1 MSLSII
7 LKISLLLAFVLGS
20 WFCLT
25 GQTEAQ
31 EVAPN
36 PVKETESKK
45 SANAVTVT
53 SQTPLTYEFQPSNP
67 EAQKVLSIIKEMAT
81 ACINQDIDTIAGHMH
96 DHVTSINQR
105 TNVVLSGKE
114 SVIEHIREMFKKYSP
129 EGETPLIAY
138 DIKQPFIPIHGKE
151 AIATYV
157 AMAKIGGLHPT
168 ELRTKINEVF
178 VKDGDQWQSIHYR
191 SRWDHDSVEN
201 SQSKNQS
208 ENKVEYKSLKGG
220 IEVLLLN
227 ISEIKSLGSD
237 IKSARHV
244 LKEIKTEIS
253 RRELLVNSA
262 DTIVE
267 PILVKSPDSFLA
279 PRKKIL
285 NHAVE
290 HLDTILDALGISLQK
305 YGNGSLKLVVR
316 EDIRKPAREII
327 EHWPT
332 HLRQA
337 GKHRNSMEKLLN
349 DPNFDNEA
357 IIEIIKLLDSDLEK
371 MDKDQKALLQLFNR
385 GSQAQLDSKPDHEH
399 EHEHEQAPN

>member
-1 MSLSII
+1 MKNSRSKVSLI
-7 LKISLLLAFVLGS
+7 LISLLGS
-20 WFCLT
+20 WFCLA
-25 GQTEAQ
+25 GQTKAE
-31 EVAPN
+31 EVAPT
-36 PVKETESKK
+36 PVKEKDSK
-45 SANAVTVT
+45 STGSVVAT
-53 SQTPLTYEFQPSNP
+53 SQDLLTYPFQPSNA

-81 ACINQDIDTIAGHMH
+81 ACINQDINTIASHMH

-138 DIKQPFIPIHGKE
+138 DIKQPFIHVHGKE

-157 AMAKIGGLHPT
+157 AVAKIGGMHPT

-191 SRWDHDSVEN
+191 SRWDHDSVPN
-201 SQSKNQS
+201 QNNQNQS
-208 ENKVEYKSLKGG
+208 ENKSKNKVEYKRLKGG

-227 ISEIKSLGSD
+227 LSEIKALGND
-237 IKSARHV
+237 IKSARQA
-244 LKEIKTEIS
+244 LKEIKTEVS

-262 DTIVE
+262 DSIAE
-267 PILVKSPDSFLA
+267 PMLVKSPDNFLA

-285 NHAVE
+285 DHAIE
-290 HLDTILDALGISLQK
+290 HLDTMLDALGIDFQT
-305 YGNGSLKLVVR
+305 YGDGSLKLVVR
-316 EDIRKPAREII
+316 EDIRKPAREIV

-337 GKHRNSMEKLLN
+337 GKHRDSMEKLIKG
-349 DPNFDNEA
+349 PGIDNEA
-357 IIEIIKLLDSDLEK
+357 VIEVIKLLDGDLEK
-371 MDKDQKALLQLFNR
+371 MEKDRQSLLLLFTR
-385 GSQAQLDSKPDHEH
+385 GERSHSRSLSH
-399 EHEHEQAPN
+399 